1 MTVEARVQFGMNVG
15 VATLDDEAPAGFKVE
30 WQGRTPLL
38 WRKVINEVRSFEGLH
53 EEPTFSADQVRITGA
68 RGNRMDILDA
78 WSLGRYLNLVWLS
91 ARERD
96 ISFTA
101 ESDDFQITFRVPRLD
116 PDEELTGVPR

>member
-1 MTVEARVQFGMNVG
+1 MTVEAQIQFGNHRG
-15 VATLDDEAPAGFKVE
+15 VAVLDDAALAGFKVTWE
-30 WQGRTPLL
+30 DRAPLL
-38 WRKVINEVRSFEGLH
+38 WRKVINEVRSFEGLV

-101 ESDDFQITFRVPRLD
+101 ESDAFEISFRVPRLD